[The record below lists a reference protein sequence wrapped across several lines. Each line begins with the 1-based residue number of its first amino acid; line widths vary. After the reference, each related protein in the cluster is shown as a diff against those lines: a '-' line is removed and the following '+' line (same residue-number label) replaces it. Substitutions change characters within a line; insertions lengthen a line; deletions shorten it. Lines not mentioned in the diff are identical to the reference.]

1 MGIKRSSFN
10 TPLIVYIAVV
20 FISAKVLPASAQNTD
35 DFFNSNVVHEIRIEI
50 DPANWQTLKTNYLL
64 NTYYPCDMV
73 WRVEG
78 RDVPLGRVG
87 IRQRGTGSRSPIKPG
102 LGVDITR
109 YVPNQTFLGLKA
121 FVLRNNSQDA
131 SMMHEIVSMA
141 LMRRL
146 GIPASREAYTRLYV
160 NGDYVGL
167 YTIVESIDKSFLQHN
182 YGEDAGFLYS
192 YDYPAGD
199 PPYFFEDRGDDPAAY
214 IPKPFSPETHETD
227 PAPGPLVGMITS
239 LNRAPGETF
248 EDATSGYVD
257 WKGFLNEV
265 AAESYLAEQDGILG
279 DYGLNNFY
287 IYRSA
292 DSSRFRFIPWDK
304 SNTFF
309 DLNRSVWIHADQV
322 VMMRRAME
330 VPELRAFYIDAL
342 LKAAGAAGGPT
353 GWLELTIRQFYSM
366 IADSAYTDP
375 YKLCDPNLTG
385 TPRPCSNEEF
395 DQAIAFMIR
404 FARERSDVIRQQL
417 IDTSSRTFDL
427 QEGEQIIASSSD
439 IGRSPIVGYT
449 TIETTD
455 GRQPLALAIYNLRQN
470 GVLVSRTVAAAS
482 PLIRRGRLD
491 ALIQRSIDTAIAI
504 ANPND
509 VPASISFYF
518 TGSDGKSSPASNV
531 VIPPRGQIAR
541 LLREAPFNGASEF
554 DGSFTFSSSTRVSVL
569 ALRLH
574 VNERSDVLTS
584 VVPVID
590 LDLDVNLAAPII
602 SQFAEGQGWATE
614 IVLVNP
620 TDSPITGN
628 LEVWKDGASSVDRI
642 PYSISPGGSFR
653 IRRTGAA
660 SSLTVGYVR
669 IAPSGPT
676 PAAFA
681 IVSFSS
687 AGVTITES
695 GIAAIAPDSAIRM
708 YTEIAGSVSG
718 AVAIANPSDSPVEVR
733 FEVGSSAAG
742 MTLPAH
748 GHFAGFLSQLPGL
761 SAPAGSAG
769 FVRVSTASPGG
780 IAAVSVLVQTNE
792 RGDSLITGVPT
803 FSSKSVPLSG
813 TMFPQI
819 VEGGGYSVQ
828 LIIFD
833 ASAGNPMAVTLRSS
847 GQSGQPFDL
856 RLQP

>member
-1 MGIKRSSFN
+1 MLAGAWARWESSARHS
-10 TPLIVYIAVV
+10 TLRLLCVSPL
-20 FISAKVLPASAQNTD
+20 FSSTAKVPPASAQSTD

-50 DPANWQTLKTNYLL
+50 DPANWQTLKTNYLA

-73 WRVEG
+73 WRFEG
-78 RDVPLGRVG
+78 RDVPLGHVG

-109 YVPNQTFLGLKA
+109 YVPDQTFLGLKA

-182 YGEDAGFLYS
+182 YGEDTGFLYS

-199 PPYFFEDRGDDPAAY
+199 PAYFFEDRGDDPSAY
-214 IPKPFSPETHETD
+214 TPKPFSPETHETD
-227 PAPGPLVGMITS
+227 PAPGPLVEMITS
-239 LNRAPGETF
+239 LNRAPSESF
-248 EDATSGYVD
+248 EDAMSPYVD
-257 WKGFLNEV
+257 WNGFLNEV
-265 AAESYLAEQDGILG
+265 AVESYLAEQDGILG

-287 IYRSA
+287 IYRS
-292 DSSRFRFIPWDK
+292 DGSSRFRFIPWDK

-322 VMMRRAME
+322 VMMRRAMA
-330 VPELRAFYIDAL
+330 VPALRAFYIDAL
-342 LKAAGAAGGPT
+342 LKAAGAGGPT

-366 IADSAYTDP
+366 IVDSAYTDP

-385 TPRPCSNEEF
+385 TPRPCSNDEF

-404 FARERSDVIRQQL
+404 FARERSDAIRRQL
-417 IDTSSRTFDL
+417 IDTSSRTFGL
-427 QEGEQIIASSSD
+427 QEGEQWIASSSD
-439 IGRSPIVGYT
+439 IGRTPIVGYT

-455 GRQPLALAIYNLRQN
+455 ERQPLALAIYNLRQN

-482 PLIRRGRLD
+482 PLIRRGRID

-518 TGSDGKSSPASNV
+518 TGSDGRGLPAANV

-554 DGSFTFSSSTRVSVL
+554 DGSFTFSSSARVSVL
-569 ALRLH
+569 ALREH
-574 VNERSDVLTS
+574 VNEHSDVLTS

-620 TDSPITGN
+620 ADSQITGN
-628 LEVWKDGASSVDRI
+628 LEVWKDGASSIDRI

-669 IAPSGPT
+669 IAPSGQT

-687 AGVTITES
+687 GGVTITES

-718 AVAIANPSDSPVEVR
+718 AVAIANPSDSPAEVR
-733 FEVGSSAAG
+733 FEVGSSSAG
-742 MTLPAH
+742 INLPAH

-780 IAAVSVLVQTNE
+780 IAAGQRAGPNE
-792 RGDSLITGVPT
+792 
-803 FSSKSVPLSG
+803 
-813 TMFPQI
+813 
-819 VEGGGYSVQ
+819 
-828 LIIFD
+828 
-833 ASAGNPMAVTLRSS
+833 
-847 GQSGQPFDL
+847 
-856 RLQP
+856 

>member
-1 MGIKRSSFN
+1 MGIKRSPFH
-10 TPLIVYIAVV
+10 TPFLVCISVAFIA
-20 FISAKVLPASAQNTD
+20 AKVLPASAQSTD

-50 DPANWQTLKTNYLL
+50 DPANWQTLKTNYLA

-73 WRVEG
+73 WRFEG

-109 YVPNQTFLGLKA
+109 YVPDQTFLGLKA

-182 YGEDAGFLYS
+182 YSEDAGYLYS

-199 PPYFFEDRGDDPAAY
+199 PPYFFEDRGDDPSAY
-214 IPKPFSPETHETD
+214 IPRPFSPETHGSD
-227 PAPGPLVGMITS
+227 PAPGPLVEMITT
-239 LNRAPGETF
+239 LNRAPSETF

-330 VPELRAFYIDAL
+330 IPELRAFYIDAL
-342 LKAAGAAGGPT
+342 LKAAGAGGPT

-417 IDTSSRTFDL
+417 IDTSSRSIEL
-427 QEGEQIIASSSD
+427 QQGEQWIASSSD

-455 GRQPLALAIYNLRQN
+455 ERQPFALAIYNLRQN
-470 GVLVSRTVAAAS
+470 GVLVSRTAAAAA
-482 PLIRRGRLD
+482 PLIRRGRFN

-504 ANPND
+504 ANPNNA
-509 VPASISFYF
+509 PASISFYF
-518 TGSDGKSSPASNV
+518 TGSDGKSVSASNV

-541 LLREAPFNGASEF
+541 LLRETPFNGASEF

-574 VNERSDVLTS
+574 VNERSDVLTA

-602 SQFAEGQGWATE
+602 PQFAEGQGWATE

-620 TDSPITGN
+620 TDSGIAGD
-628 LEVWKDGASSVDRI
+628 LEVWKDGASSIDRI

-687 AGVTITES
+687 GGVTVTES
-695 GIAAIAPDSAIRM
+695 GIAGIAPDSAIRM
-708 YTEIAGSVSG
+708 YTEITGSVSG
-718 AVAIANPSDSPVEVR
+718 AVAIANPSDSPAEVR
-733 FEVGSSAAG
+733 FEVGSSSAS

-748 GHFAGFLSQLPGL
+748 GHFAGFLSQAPGL
-761 SAPAGSAG
+761 SATGGFAG
-769 FVRVSTASPGG
+769 FVRVSTASPAG
-780 IAAVSVLVQTNE
+780 IAAGSVLVQTNE
-792 RGDSLITGVPT
+792 RGDSLITGVPA
-803 FSSKSVPLSG
+803 FSSRAAPPSG

-819 VEGGGYSVQ
+819 VEGGGYSMQ

-833 ASAGNPMAVTLRSS
+833 PSAGKPMAITLQSS

-856 RLQP
+856 RLEP